1 MLTFVKMVL
10 LKGRLPDVE
19 VFEKKYIVFFIFL
32 NTKVFCNIVYKYLV
46 DDVFPRY
53 EDPGLRYGD
62 IVDTAVMVLP
72 PANSV
77 LCVVLGVSVVSR
89 L

>member
-1 MLTFVKMVL
+1 M
-10 LKGRLPDVE
+10 
-19 VFEKKYIVFFIFL
+19 
-32 NTKVFCNIVYKYLV
+32 

-53 EDPGLRYGD
+53 DVPGLRYGD

-77 LCVVLGVSVVSR
+77 LCVVLGVSVVVELLR
-89 L
+89 